1 MLLYH
6 PWVSTGGSQCTAW
19 GACEVSC
26 PYTTNRG
33 ISLRSTV
40 YYMERTMKTQQK
52 NVKIN
57 YKQTDRG
64 AQLTMGDGKS
74 SQVLSFQ
81 KSLNKKEYGLLS
93 P

>member
-1 MLLYH
+1 
-6 PWVSTGGSQCTAW
+6 
-19 GACEVSC
+19 
-26 PYTTNRG
+26 
-33 ISLRSTV
+33 
-40 YYMERTMKTQQK
+40 MERTMKTQQK

-81 KSLNKKEYGLLS
+81 KSLNKKNMAFYLLYNYEFS
-93 P
+93 EALRIL